1 MISRGFRSTCYVGW
15 KDHIPTFMST
25 SGEHLCGRRERQI
38 YSLDLMN
45 FFRYHVLKGQKDFFF
60 IPPTNSNLVAYKRWI
75 TSREQDNTFF
85 PDCLKKGMYYGYL
98 CCISS
103 DLTTKGDCKRLTLHA
118 GETLFIPGGWIHAVY
133 TPVDSLVIG
142 GNFLLSPCIIPQLK
156 VSSCNLKLL
165 S

>member
-1 MISRGFRSTCYVGW
+1 MDVCRYV
-15 KDHIPTFMST
+15 
-25 SGEHLCGRRERQI
+25 C
-38 YSLDLMN
+38 
-45 FFRYHVLKGQKDFFF
+45 
-60 IPPTNSNLVAYKRWI
+60 
-75 TSREQDNTFF
+75 
-85 PDCLKKGMYYGYL
+85 MYVWMDGYL

-103 DLTTKGDCKRLTLHA
+103 DLTTEGDCKRLTLHA

-165 S
+165 SCIKLSRLYNIIWSVFNTFTIVIY